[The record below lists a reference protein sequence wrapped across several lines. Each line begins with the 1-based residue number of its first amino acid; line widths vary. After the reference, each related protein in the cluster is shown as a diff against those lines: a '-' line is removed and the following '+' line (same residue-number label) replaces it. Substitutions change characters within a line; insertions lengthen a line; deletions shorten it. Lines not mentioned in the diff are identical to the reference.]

1 MCSDKLPARFGG
13 EGLVF
18 FGNEDPASYPTAGNR
33 DTMPNRLSRKTCV
46 IWRKVD
52 SLKPNSDG
60 LVDSLSLRH
69 LKGIL
74 IDAEA

>member
-1 MCSDKLPARFGG
+1 
-13 EGLVF
+13 
-18 FGNEDPASYPTAGNR
+18 
-33 DTMPNRLSRKTCV
+33 MPNLLSRKTYV

-60 LVDSLSLRH
+60 LVDSLSLWH

-74 IDAEA
+74 ICAEA

>member
-1 MCSDKLPARFGG
+1 MSNLLPC
-13 EGLVF
+13 
-18 FGNEDPASYPTAGNR
+18 
-33 DTMPNRLSRKTCV
+33 KTCV

-74 IDAEA
+74 ICVGA